1 MKRIFLA
8 LVISTVLFLMGCEK
22 NSINDPNSA
31 GTVGKNEFSNGN
43 TTRGSISL
51 DRILVIYGM
60 GNDYYQIKGNIN
72 YTNEL
77 IKQYPDQTAERY
89 DVKLDISVNAQ
100 LSDIYSSDPK
110 NKNWTISSD
119 SEDLVYVSREG
130 IYVLYRSYPV
140 IGRKDNLQLVCT
152 FIVTTDG
159 VGLDNVE
166 LKVPKNTSAG

>member
-1 MKRIFLA
+1 MKKIFLA
-8 LVISTVLFLMGCEK
+8 LVISSVLFLMGCEK
-22 NSINDPNSA
+22 SSINDPNSA
-31 GTVGKNEFSNGN
+31 NTVTKNELSNG
-43 TTRGSISL
+43 TIIRGSLPL
-51 DRILVIYGM
+51 DRMLVIYGL
-60 GNDYYQIKGNIN
+60 GNDYYQIKGTIN
-72 YTNEL
+72 YTHEL
-77 IKQYPDQTAERY
+77 IKQNPVQSAERF
-89 DVKLDISVNAQ
+89 DVKLDISINAQ

-110 NKNWTISSD
+110 NKSWTISSD
-119 SEDLVYVSREG
+119 SEDLVYVSQEG